1 MTKEFEQILDLGRFV
16 TGNIHFKNELGAIV
30 ATYTDFI
37 LKNNKET
44 IDKFVQEYEPID
56 TQQVR

>member
-1 MTKEFEQILDLGRFV
+1 MTKEFEQVLDLGKFV
-16 TGNIHFKNELGAIV
+16 TGNIHFKNEQGAIV

-37 LKNNKET
+37 LRNNAET

-56 TQQVR
+56 SKQVR